1 MIYVITFMTP
11 DVFILPLITH
21 YYEGFQFVHLC
32 SCAFSSGL
40 WQEPVS
46 VHDPPSGRSRRHRHH
61 SDGFGA
67 ERLLEHHASPPP
79 EELDS
84 KHEALVL

>member
-1 MIYVITFMTP
+1 M
-11 DVFILPLITH
+11 
-21 YYEGFQFVHLC
+21 HLRP
-32 SCAFSSGL
+32 CAFSSGSR
-40 WQEPVS
+40 QEPVS

-61 SDGFGA
+61 GDGPGA